1 MLTLLERQI
10 IFGDLLESIKDIATL
25 NEVQKKSAIE
35 GKTTTSSDES
45 IYNNSKTRDNDA
57 KTDTLK
63 QKVAAEKKRADTG
76 AQHVDNQVA
85 RIEAQKDRTA
95 AMEDKFKNDRIQRE
109 KDRGTPQTASSN
121 TPTTASSLTAS
132 ANITTNNPIIT
143 EDDKIDSRI
152 SADKRAEKRAYK
164 NLQWSKYDRGDLD
177 AYNKSL
183 TRNFDTRNNVV
194 MKQFDTMLFKGIG
207 GLALKKMLGQ
217 QLTDSEE
224 ENIECRVVAEVMSS
238 DTVSKTIVN
247 NIKLTLNKFKSG
259 TAKDEDRTR
268 LAMFRSQF
276 KMQYQKMKEIYNE
289 KVGE

>member
-10 IFGDLLESIKDIATL
+10 IFGDLLEDIKDIAVL
-25 NEVQKKSAIE
+25 NEVQNNKSTIE
-35 GKTTTSSDES
+35 SNRTSSSEEAINTS
-45 IYNNSKTRDNDA
+45 AKTRETATKINDA
-57 KTDTLK
+57 KRK
-63 QKVAAEKKRADTG
+63 IKAEEERADTG
-76 AQHVDNQVA
+76 ATHVKNQEA
-85 RIEAQKDRTA
+85 RIEAQNSRTKV
-95 AMEDKFKNDRIQRE
+95 MGIDFKNKRIQQER
-109 KDRGTPQTASSN
+109 DRGTPQDPSANTA
-121 TPTTASSLTAS
+121 TAASSLTDS
-132 ANITTNNPIIT
+132 VIYENDNIDT
-143 EDDKIDSRI
+143 RI

-164 NLQWSKYDRGDLD
+164 NLKWSKFDRGNLD
-177 AYNKSL
+177 AYNKSQS
-183 TRNFDTRNNVV
+183 RNFDTRNNVV
-194 MKQFDTMLFKGIG
+194 MKQFDTMLFKGTG

-247 NIKLTLNKFKSG
+247 NIKMILNKFKSG

-276 KMQYQKMKEIYNE
+276 KIQYQKMKEIYNE